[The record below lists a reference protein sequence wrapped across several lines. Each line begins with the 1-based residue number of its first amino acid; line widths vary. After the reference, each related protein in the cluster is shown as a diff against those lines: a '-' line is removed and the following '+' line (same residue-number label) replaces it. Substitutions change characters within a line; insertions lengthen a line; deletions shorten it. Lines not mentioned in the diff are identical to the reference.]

1 MNNYTIKA
9 NLQPRP
15 EVQDYSCSLLCAI
28 KVVQSGFDPKKCQRT
43 FSEIDLQSFK
53 SIPKAPNIKQRNK
66 YLQYFFKHLA
76 FYLRKEEPLYTY
88 I

>member
-28 KVVQSGFDPKKCQRT
+28 KVVQSGFDQK
-43 FSEIDLQSFK
+43 
-53 SIPKAPNIKQRNK
+53 NV
-66 YLQYFFKHLA
+66 
-76 FYLRKEEPLYTY
+76 KEPFQK
-88 I
+88 